1 MSSWTGSPTRWSD
14 GSGVEPDAPTR
25 ASDGWSS
32 RDAPVSGPGWAQTP
46 SGYAE
51 VLQFPRNP
59 RSGPTRGGA
68 RASDNGTPRDQAMVP
83 TPRPAPAGESI
94 GDRPGGT
101 FAGQARSD
109 DRPGG
114 QPDSRAGTEAGAER
128 DRGPQPDRPS
138 DGEPPRRSSFDN
150 TRPTAAPVNPP
161 PRWQETARVVPTT
174 PLRAVPLASAT
185 SPTPVSPAAP
195 RPDRPATPPGFQ
207 TPQTGRPPAERPASA
222 NPGER
227 FSGAGPEQTTG
238 GSRPGPAN
246 PAASAAAAR
255 PADDPPAVG
264 MPANREPSSGGDRQ
278 TMPPHFGSDSGHRG
292 SGATGEW
299 PRPMT
304 EQWARPGGSGQ
315 WQQPPSTSAGAADAA
330 PVSAAP
336 VSGTPTSAP
345 PTSSTP
351 SSSTPSSEPPV
362 SAPPTLGGPASG
374 GGPDWPYAES
384 WVSAEPAWPATSAEH
399 GEQAAEPPEPPSWTP
414 RTSGDWSDQPPPG
427 WSDAGPPPQN
437 WSDAGPPAQ
446 SWSDAGPP
454 AQSWSDAGPPPQ
466 NWSDAGPPA
475 QSWSDAGP
483 PAPGWSEA
491 GDRSWSGESGDR
503 SWPANAGDQQWP
515 GAGGDRAW
523 GHEANDGPGWSPP
536 EQGGAP
542 AEPPWRP
549 EQPAPA
555 NLGYDQDK
563 YDPGQPWNTALPGP
577 GPEQVGGLEP
587 RRRTIPRGPSGTA
600 DGGPPTAAAVPPPGL
615 SADLSTPIAAAA
627 LDTLPQ
633 RVPADPDVPTV
644 PQPPAVEPSAET
656 PELARIASHLRRGD
670 STGQP
675 QERPE
680 GFDVK
685 AILAAV
691 RGVGGVRDASLRTT
705 DAGAHSLRLDL
716 AEGADPAEVSRM
728 VARLLQE
735 RMGLAAAPQNLP
747 GAFPGPGMPGA
758 FPGPGMPTAPMQGDP
773 LAGTQ
778 PADLRSG
785 PDGPPMSWSAPDPAE
800 VPRRRRLGQ
809 RPQPGYAGV
818 AAVPTSAVPASAVP
832 TSALPCPDSG
842 TGPESGPPRP
852 LNPGGRPGPR
862 VVLNHVQV
870 STFGVDATV
879 EVHLTAGSR
888 TTSGVA
894 TGPAVDSYVL
904 RLCAVAA
911 ASAIE
916 ELLTGPT
923 GTLDRGRC
931 FVEHA
936 AVVPMGG
943 CEVAVV
949 VVLLACG
956 GWVEQLAGSAV
967 VAGDPRQAVVRAT
980 LAAVNRRL
988 DALLA

>member
-59 RSGPTRGGA
+59 RSGPARGSG
-68 RASDNGTPRDQAMVP
+68 RAGDSGRLAADPMSRPISASPYPMEPGNPRDQAMVP

-94 GDRPGGT
+94 GDRPGGAFT
-101 FAGQARSD
+101 GQARSD

-114 QPDSRAGTEAGAER
+114 DSRTGTEAGAER
-128 DRGPQPDRPS
+128 ERGPQPDRPTG
-138 DGEPPRRSSFDN
+138 GEPPRRSSFDN
-150 TRPTAAPVNPP
+150 SRPTVAPVNPP
-161 PRWQETARVVPTT
+161 PRWQETARAVPTT

-185 SPTPVSPAAP
+185 SQTPVSPAAP
-195 RPDRPATPPGFQ
+195 RPARPATPPGFQ
-207 TPQTGRPPAERPASA
+207 TPQTGRPSGERPAPA
-222 NPGER
+222 NPNDR

-238 GSRPGPAN
+238 GSRSGPAN
-246 PAASAAAAR
+246 PPASAAAAR
-255 PADDPPAVG
+255 PADDPSAG
-264 MPANREPSSGGDRQ
+264 RERSSGREPSSGRDRPS
-278 TMPPHFGSDSGHRG
+278 TPPHFVADPGHRG

-304 EQWARPGGSGQ
+304 EQWSRSGGSGQ
-315 WQQPPSTSAGAADAA
+315 WQQPPSTSTDAADAV

-336 VSGTPTSAP
+336 VSATPTSG
-345 PTSSTP
+345 TP
-351 SSSTPSSEPPV
+351 ASEPPV
-362 SAPPTLGGPASG
+362 GTTPTSGGPASG

-384 WVSAEPAWPATSAEH
+384 WVSAESGWPANPAEH
-399 GEQAAEPPEPPSWTP
+399 GEQAAEPTEPPSWAP

-427 WSDAGPPPQN
+427 WSDAGPPTPGWSDADPPTPG
-437 WSDAGPPAQ
+437 WSDAGPPTPG
-446 SWSDAGPP
+446 WSDAGPP
-454 AQSWSDAGPPPQ
+454 TPGWSDAGPPPPG
-466 NWSDAGPPA
+466 WSDA
-475 QSWSDAGP
+475 
-483 PAPGWSEA
+483 
-491 GDRSWSGESGDR
+491 GDR
-503 SWPANAGDQQWP
+503 SWPADVGDQQWP
-515 GAGGDRAW
+515 GDGGDRAW
-523 GHEANDGPGWSPP
+523 GREANDGPGWSPP

-542 AEPPWRP
+542 DEPPWRP

-555 NLGYDQDK
+555 NLGYDQDR
-563 YDPGQPWNTALPGP
+563 YDPGQPWNTSLPGP
-577 GPEQVGGLEP
+577 GPEQASGPEP
-587 RRRTIPRGPSGTA
+587 RRRTMPRGPSGTA
-600 DGGPPTAAAVPPPGL
+600 DGGPPPGATVPPPDFP
-615 SADLSTPIAAAA
+615 ANLSTPIAAAA

-747 GAFPGPGMPGA
+747 GAFPGPS
-758 FPGPGMPTAPMQGDP
+758 MPTAPMRGGP

-785 PDGPPMSWSAPDPAE
+785 PDGPAMSWSAPDPVE

-818 AAVPTSAVPASAVP
+818 AAVPTSAVPASA
-832 TSALPCPDSG
+832 LPYSDSG

-879 EVHLTAGSR
+879 EVHLTAGPR
-888 TTSGVA
+888 TTSGLA

-916 ELLTGPT
+916 ELLTGPS

-943 CEVAVV
+943 CEVAVA